1 MINNVVIISGGQQR
15 DSVVYNIHIS
25 ILSQILSPCRLLPSI
40 EQSFLL
46 YNSRSLLA
54 GSSLK
59 RFGHKERG
67 ELNAYCNQILQ
78 EVLLVVL

>member
-1 MINNVVIISGGQQR
+1 MINNVVIVSGGQQR
-15 DSVVYNIHIS
+15 DSVVHIHIS

-59 RFGHKERG
+59 RFGHKENG